1 MNKLKT
7 LIKISRP
14 RFWLYAG
21 GTFWVGAIAGASEL
35 SQLASPLVLLLLIY
49 FMIPANIFIYGI
61 NDMFDGDTDEFN
73 SKKDD
78 KEHRL
83 QNTERSWLQ
92 SLVYG
97 SLVLGI
103 VLAILTPNIKA
114 TILFLIFLF
123 LAWAYSSLPFRF
135 KAKPFIDAI
144 SNVHYAVIGFV
155 AYALLSGEF
164 PPLWA
169 IIAAWSWTASM
180 HIFSAVPDI
189 ASDKQAN
196 LTTTAVLLKEKWSLV
211 LCTVLWVITAILF
224 TQNFP
229 GTILTYLAYVYPLS
243 SLLLLIKPSV
253 IHRVY
258 WWFPYINGIIG
269 LLLFWYIF
277 LSKFNFQDI
286 IQ

>member
-1 MNKLKT
+1 MDKLKT

-21 GTFWVGAIAGASEL
+21 GTFWVGAVAGASDL
-35 SQLASPLVLLLLIY
+35 SQLTSSLVLSLLVY

-61 NDMFDGDTDEFN
+61 NDMFDQDTDEFN

-83 QNTERSWLQ
+83 RSTERSWLKN
-92 SLVYG
+92 LVYG
-97 SLVLGI
+97 SLALGGL
-103 VLAILTPNIKA
+103 LAILIPNLKA
-114 TILFLIFLF
+114 TILFLVFLF

-155 AYALLSGEF
+155 AYTLLSGQF

-169 IIAAWSWTASM
+169 VVAAWSWTASM

-189 ASDKQAN
+189 ASDKKAN
-196 LTTTAVLLKEKWSLV
+196 LTTTAVLLKERWSLIV
-211 LCTVLWVITAILF
+211 CTVLWLISAILF

-229 GTILTYLAYVYPLS
+229 STILTYLAYLYPLA
-243 SLLLLIKPSV
+243 SLWLLFKPSA
-253 IHRVY
+253 IYRVY
-258 WWFPYINGIIG
+258 WWFPYINGFIG
-269 LLLFWYIF
+269 LLLFWYVF
-277 LSKFNFQDI
+277 LFKFNFQDLI
-286 IQ
+286 L